1 MNKRVLINDVEI
13 KYGSLMAI
21 DDRLDF
27 FKVFKFE
34 TESKDNDQYYEHL
47 SFLQHIQD
55 KKIFFD
61 VGSSYGV
68 FGLTFSKNENT
79 QVYSFDGSIS
89 AYLALYQ
96 TMMLNNI
103 NNLKHLKMMIGDM
116 DGFVRVTYDEHQSL
130 LVNNESINTI
140 ELMMKLDTISELFD
154 VVPDCIKIDVEGA
167 EYKVLM
173 GSSFIIENYRPTLFM
188 EVHPNFLKDFHGH
201 SIYDIYNFFE
211 KYEYKA
217 IDLFGNEIKDYKK
230 YLEAEKNDS
239 NRTVW
244 VQ

>member
-13 KYGSLMAI
+13 KYGSLMEI

-116 DGFVRVTYDEHQSL
+116 DGFVRVAYDEHQSL

-140 ELMMKLDTISELFD
+140 ELIMKLDTISELFD

-230 YLEAEKNDS
+230 HLEAEKNDS

>member
-13 KYGSLMAI
+13 KYGSLMEI

-103 NNLKHLKMMIGDM
+103 NNL
-116 DGFVRVTYDEHQSL
+116 
-130 LVNNESINTI
+130 NN
-140 ELMMKLDTISELFD
+140 
-154 VVPDCIKIDVEGA
+154 
-167 EYKVLM
+167 
-173 GSSFIIENYRPTLFM
+173 
-188 EVHPNFLKDFHGH
+188 
-201 SIYDIYNFFE
+201 
-211 KYEYKA
+211 
-217 IDLFGNEIKDYKK
+217 
-230 YLEAEKNDS
+230 
-239 NRTVW
+239 
-244 VQ
+244 